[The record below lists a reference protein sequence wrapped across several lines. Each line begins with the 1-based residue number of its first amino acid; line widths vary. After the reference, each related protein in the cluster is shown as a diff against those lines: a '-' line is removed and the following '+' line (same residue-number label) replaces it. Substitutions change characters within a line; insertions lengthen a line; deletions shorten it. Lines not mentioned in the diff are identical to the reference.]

1 MFGGLRIGGSIV
13 SFFNQ
18 FMVIALLIVLSAFFS
33 ISEISLA
40 ASRKIKLRVMA
51 QQGDASAGKV
61 LALQENPG
69 HFFTVVQIG
78 LNAIAILG
86 GIVGESALSPA
97 LSRLI
102 GVVYDG
108 PWLESVS
115 FVLSFVVVTSLFVL
129 FADLIPKRLGMIAP
143 ERVAVVV
150 VKPIQFFLTVF
161 APLVWVFDGLAN
173 RLIGLF
179 KLPAVRP
186 EDITSDEIVA
196 MAFAGAQTGALLK
209 QEHQLI
215 ANVFELDTRTVG
227 SAMTNRESIVFFTLN
242 ESEESIRKKLAEQP
256 HGKFPVCE
264 STIDSV
270 VGYVDLKDIFARIL
284 SGQKLS
290 LRADPVVRN
299 VLVIPD
305 TLTLFEALDRFRAAR
320 EDFAM
325 IVNEYALIV
334 GVLSLQDVMNTVMGE
349 LGSTLQ
355 EELIVRRDED
365 SWLIDGITPIED
377 VMYALAIDA
386 FDGCENYETIAGF
399 MMYMLRKVPKRTDS
413 VIYRDYKFEVV
424 DIDNYRIDQLLVT
437 RATKAGT

>member
-1 MFGGLRIGGSIV
+1 M
-13 SFFNQ
+13 
-18 FMVIALLIVLSAFFS
+18 LIVLSAFFS

-51 QQGDASAGKV
+51 QHGDAAAGKV

-102 GVVYDG
+102 GLVYDG
-108 PWLESVS
+108 PWLESAS

-150 VKPIQFFLTVF
+150 VKPIHFFLTVF
-161 APLVWVFDGLAN
+161 APLVWLFDGLAN

-179 KLPAVRP
+179 KLPTVRP

-242 ESEESIRKKLAEQP
+242 ESDDSIRAKLTEQP

-264 STIDSV
+264 STIDTV

-284 SGQKLS
+284 TGQKLS

-334 GVLSLQDVMNTVMGE
+334 GLLSLQDVMNTVMGE
-349 LGSTLQ
+349 LGSTQQ
-355 EELIVRRDED
+355 EELIVKRDED

-377 VMYALAIDA
+377 VMFALAIDE
-386 FDGCENYETIAGF
+386 FDDSESYETIAGF

-413 VIYRDYKFEVV
+413 VTYRDYKFEVV

-437 RATKAGT
+437 RAPKSGA